1 VDRLVWAT
9 PVVIAVDV
17 ILKLP
22 ALADSNAGNP
32 VEKLL
37 IEGIATAAFYGAP
50 ALAADMHGGEGT
62 AASGSRDFPNK
73 VSLAM
78 ARFCPWTTSNTPA
91 NIATIRP
98 SLKRRTVSLSGGAHD
113 PPQRHGRHHS
123 AAWKSSPSRRQINK
137 ASRAEAD
144 ALIAAAA
151 AYMQSSE
158 YAAWAAECSARS
170 REKEKS

>member
-37 IEGIATAAFYGAP
+37 IAGIATAAFYGAP

-73 VSLAM
+73 VSLAT

-98 SLKRRTVSLSGGAHD
+98 SLKRRTVHAIDAASYA
-113 PPQRHGRHHS
+113 S
-123 AAWKSSPSRRQINK
+123 AKALPILGIAWFVTQFYFKVRNERRRK
-137 ASRAEAD
+137 
-144 ALIAAAA
+144 
-151 AYMQSSE
+151 
-158 YAAWAAECSARS
+158 
-170 REKEKS
+170 